1 MFVQVIQ
8 GQVADPAAVKD
19 ALDEWLRDV
28 APGAV
33 GWLGSTG
40 GVTDDGRLITLVR
53 FESAEAARRNSAR
66 PEQDAWWSGM
76 HKLFTNEPTFSDT
89 EDVIVDIVGEPD
101 QAGFVQMMRGQGTN
115 ADRARELMT
124 QDSAEWAA
132 FRPEILGSVAALHAG
147 GGYTMC
153 LYFTNEAEAREGE
166 QKEPPPKLKAQ
177 MAEMDTLQS
186 GPPEFFDL
194 RQPWLL
200 SPS

>member
-1 MFVQVIQ
+1 
-8 GQVADPAAVKD
+8 
-19 ALDEWLRDV
+19 
-28 APGAV
+28 
-33 GWLGSTG
+33 
-40 GVTDDGRLITLVR
+40 
-53 FESAEAARRNSAR
+53 
-66 PEQDAWWSGM
+66 M

-115 ADRARELMT
+115 PDRARELMT

-132 FRPEILGSVAALHAG
+132 FRPDILGSVAALHAG